1 MKRCPQCNRTFTDD
15 ALSFCLDD
23 GSPLAS
29 VGAAP
34 PSDMGATV
42 QYPTARDT
50 SAQPTMMAYRPS
62 QMPPPPS
69 APPAWSPAPMPQAQK
84 RSVWPWLLGIGA
96 VVVFMGI
103 GLVVLIFA
111 IASITNNNNN
121 NRSANSNNNNSANRN
136 SNSNS
141 NSSTTNTNTNSNSAA
156 ASPSFTD
163 DFSAENWGTA
173 PSQYGRTW
181 YTNDE
186 YHMHA
191 TKGGYLAIYAPNPT
205 QYGTENATVRITSR
219 NVDGAETNKGYGV
232 LVHSEMKTGELEDY
246 GFLIDNGGKG
256 YYRVIEHKGGVE
268 TQLVSWTAS
277 STIRTG
283 TSPNQL
289 EVRIKDRKLEFYING
304 QYVTSV
310 TDAEGYLR
318 GKVGLYTSDATEV
331 AFDDLEISR

>member
-34 PSDMGATV
+34 PPDMGATV
-42 QYPTARDT
+42 QYPVPRDT
-50 SAQPTMMAYRPS
+50 SAQPTMMSYRPS
-62 QMPPPPS
+62 QMPPPPPT
-69 APPAWSPAPMPQAQK
+69 PPAWSPAAIPQPQK

-121 NRSANSNNNNSANRN
+121 NRSVNSNNDNSANR
-136 SNSNS
+136 SSNS

-156 ASPSFTD
+156 SSPSFTD

-232 LVHSEMKTGELEDY
+232 LVHAEMKNGQLEDY

-256 YYRVIEHKGGVE
+256 YYRVIEHKGGAE

-289 EVRIKDRKLEFYING
+289 EIRIKDRKIELYING
-304 QYVTSV
+304 QYVTSIN
-310 TDAEGYLR
+310 DAEGYLR

-331 AFDDLEISR
+331 AFDDLEITR

>member
-29 VGAAP
+29 VSAP
-34 PSDMGATV
+34 PPPDLSATV
-42 QYPTARDT
+42 QYNPPRDT
-50 SAQPTMMAYRPS
+50 SAQPTMAFRPS
-62 QMPPPPS
+62 QMPPPPT
-69 APPAWSPAPMPQAQK
+69 APPAWSSAPMPQPQQ

-111 IASITNNNNN
+111 IASMTNNNNN
-121 NRSANSNNNNSANRN
+121 NRSANSNNSNSVNRT
-136 SNSNS
+136 SNSNN
-141 NSSTTNTNTNSNSAA
+141 NSSTTNTNSNSTAS
-156 ASPSFTD
+156 SPSFTD

-181 YTNDE
+181 YMNDE

-191 TKGGYLAIYAPNPT
+191 TKGGYIAIYAPNPS

-232 LVHSEMKTGELEDY
+232 LVHSEMKNDQLEDY

-268 TQLVSWTAS
+268 TQLVSWTTS

-283 TSPNQL
+283 TSPNLL
-289 EVRIKDRKLEFYING
+289 EVRIRDRKIEFYING
-304 QYVTSV
+304 QYVTSI
-310 TDAEGYLR
+310 TDAEGFLR
-318 GKVGLYTSDATEV
+318 GKVGLYTSDSTEV